1 MLEGLKCEQRIEKE
15 HFIME
20 TTEKLREKP
29 MKNLFISYLIPA
41 VLGMVLMSVNIVID
55 AVMISRGVGANGLAG
70 VNVAIPAFSIFFSIS
85 LWIGMGGA
93 TLYSIALGENKIE
106 RARSIF
112 TQSMTVAVVIV
123 GALMVI
129 CLWRIEDLAYLF
141 GANEVILPYAL
152 DYLTVLLT
160 FGMIYVLEN
169 ILSTFIR
176 NDGNPNLA
184 MAGLVVTAL
193 LNIAFDYI
201 FIFIFGWGVTGAA
214 AATILSAAIGFLV
227 LLSHFFRKSSIL
239 KWTKFHFEWNTVK
252 QIMLIGFPSFTAE
265 ITVAIVTIGFNITFM
280 KYAGELGVASYA
292 IVNSIHSMMLLVFLG
307 VGAALQPIASF
318 HYGANLPERLKE
330 GLNFAVKTAIVLG
343 CVAIVSGLFF
353 GEYIIGLF
361 DVQSKEL
368 LTLTVTGMSLFFVQY
383 VFFGYNIVY
392 GEYFQSVRQTRKSIL
407 IILNRGLL
415 LIIPLLWIMPKLF
428 GVNGIWLVMP
438 VSEVLTAIVVF
449 WMNRISHPV
458 SVRNIEREHVA

>member
-1 MLEGLKCEQRIEKE
+1 M
-15 HFIME
+15 ME

-123 GALMVI
+123 GALMII

-252 QIMLIGFPSFTAE
+252 QIMVIGFPSFTAE

-330 GLNFAVKTAIVLG
+330 GLNFAVKTAVVLG

-353 GEYIIGLF
+353 GKYIIGLF

-368 LTLTVTGMSLFFVQY
+368 LTLTVTGMSLFFIQY

-407 IILNRGLL
+407 IILSRGLL

-449 WMNRISHPV
+449 GMNRISHPV
-458 SVRNIEREHVA
+458 SVRNVEREHVA

>member
-1 MLEGLKCEQRIEKE
+1 
-15 HFIME
+15 ME
-20 TTEKLREKP
+20 TTERLREKP
-29 MKNLFISYLIPA
+29 IKNLFISYLIPA

-123 GALMVI
+123 GALMII

-252 QIMLIGFPSFTAE
+252 QIMVIGFPSFTAE
-265 ITVAIVTIGFNITFM
+265 ITVAIVTIGFNVTFM

-292 IVNSIHSMMLLVFLG
+292 IVNSIHSMMLLVFFG

-330 GLNFAVKTAIVLG
+330 GLNLAVKTAIVLG

-361 DVQSKEL
+361 DVQSEEL
-368 LTLTVTGMSLFFVQY
+368 LTLTVTGMSLFFIQY

-407 IILNRGLL
+407 IILSRGLL

-449 WMNRISHPV
+449 GMNRISHPV

>member
-1 MLEGLKCEQRIEKE
+1 
-15 HFIME
+15 ME

-252 QIMLIGFPSFTAE
+252 QIMVIGFPSFTAE

-449 WMNRISHPV
+449 GMNRISHPV

>member
-1 MLEGLKCEQRIEKE
+1 
-15 HFIME
+15 ME

-29 MKNLFISYLIPA
+29 IKNLFISYLIPA

-70 VNVAIPAFSIFFSIS
+70 VNVAVPAFSIFFSIS

-112 TQSMTVAVVIV
+112 TQSMIVAVVIV
-123 GALMVI
+123 GALMVV

-160 FGMIYVLEN
+160 FGMVYVLEN

-193 LNIAFDYI
+193 LNIVFDYV
-201 FIFIFGWGVTGAA
+201 FIFIFDWGVTGAA

-239 KWTKFHFEWNTVK
+239 RWTKFHFEWDTVK
-252 QIMLIGFPSFTAE
+252 QIMVIGFPSFTTE
-265 ITVAIVTIGFNITFM
+265 ITVAIVTIGFNIAFIQ
-280 KYAGELGVASYA
+280 YAGELGVASYA
-292 IVNSIHSMMLLVFLG
+292 MVNSIHSMTLLLFFG

-330 GLNFAVKTAIVLG
+330 GLQFAVKIAVALG
-343 CVAIVSGLFF
+343 CVAIVIGLFF
-353 GEYIIGLF
+353 GKYIIGLF
-361 DVQSKEL
+361 DVQSTEL
-368 LTLTVTGMSLFFVQY
+368 LTLTVTGISLFFIQY
-383 VFFGYNIVY
+383 VFLGYNIVY
-392 GEYFQSVRQTRKSIL
+392 GEYFQSVRQTRKSVF
-407 IILNRGLL
+407 IILSRGLL
-415 LIIPLLWIMPKLF
+415 FIIPLLWIMPKLF

-438 VSEVLTAIVVF
+438 VAELLTAIIVF
-449 WMNRISHPV
+449 GVNRISHPV
-458 SVRNIEREHVA
+458 SVRNIEREHVI

>member
-1 MLEGLKCEQRIEKE
+1 
-15 HFIME
+15 ME
-20 TTEKLREKP
+20 ATEKLREKP
-29 MKNLFISYLIPA
+29 IKSLFISYLIPA

-93 TLYSIALGENKIE
+93 TLYSIALGENKRE

-123 GALMVI
+123 GVLAAI

-152 DYLTVLLT
+152 DYLHVLLT

-184 MAGLVVTAL
+184 MAGLVVTAV
-193 LNIAFDYI
+193 LNIVFDYI

-214 AATILSAAIGFLV
+214 SATILSAAIGFLV
-227 LLSHFFRKSSIL
+227 LLTHFFRKSSIL
-239 KWTKFHFEWNTVK
+239 KWTKFHFEWDTVK
-252 QIMLIGFPSFTAE
+252 QIMVIGFPSFTAE
-265 ITVAIVTIGFNITFM
+265 STVAIVTIGFNIAFVQ
-280 KYAGELGVASYA
+280 YAGEVGVASYA
-292 IVNSIHSMMLLVFLG
+292 MVNSIHAMTLLLFFG

-318 HYGANLPERLKE
+318 HYGANLSERLRE
-330 GLNFAVKTAIVLG
+330 GLKFAVKIAVVLG
-343 CVAIVSGLFF
+343 GIAIIVGLFF
-353 GEYIIGLF
+353 GKYIIGLF
-361 DVQSKEL
+361 DVQSPEL
-368 LTLTVTGMSLFFVQY
+368 LELTLTGISLFFIQY
-383 VFFGYNIVY
+383 VFLGYNIVY
-392 GEYFQSVRQTRKSIL
+392 GEYFQSVRQTKKSVL
-407 IILNRGLL
+407 IIMSRGLL
-415 LIIPLLWIMPKLF
+415 FIIPLLWIMPKLF
-428 GVNGIWLVMP
+428 GINGIWLVMP
-438 VSEVLTAIVVF
+438 VAELMTAIIVF
-449 WMNRISHPV
+449 TMNRMKHPV
-458 SVRNIEREHVA
+458 PLNMAGEKEAI

>member
-1 MLEGLKCEQRIEKE
+1 
-15 HFIME
+15 ME

-252 QIMLIGFPSFTAE
+252 QIMVIGFPSFTAE

-449 WMNRISHPV
+449 GMNRISHPV
-458 SVRNIEREHVA
+458 SVRNVEREHVA

>member
-1 MLEGLKCEQRIEKE
+1 
-15 HFIME
+15 ME

-252 QIMLIGFPSFTAE
+252 QIMVIGFPSFTAE

-280 KYAGELGVASYA
+280 KYAGELGIASYA

-407 IILNRGLL
+407 IILSRGLL

-449 WMNRISHPV
+449 GMNRISHPV

>member
-1 MLEGLKCEQRIEKE
+1 
-15 HFIME
+15 ME

-29 MKNLFISYLIPA
+29 IKSLFISYLIPA

-112 TQSMTVAVVIV
+112 TQSMTVAVIIV
-123 GALMVI
+123 GILMVV

-141 GANEVILPYAL
+141 GANDVILPYAL
-152 DYLTVLLT
+152 DYLYVLLT

-193 LNIAFDYI
+193 LNIVFDYI

-239 KWTKFHFEWNTVK
+239 KWTKFHFEWETVK
-252 QIMLIGFPSFTAE
+252 QIMVIGFPSFTTE
-265 ITVAIVTIGFNITFM
+265 ITVAIVTIGFNIAFIQ
-280 KYAGELGVASYA
+280 YAGELGVASYA
-292 IVNSIHSMMLLVFLG
+292 MVNSIHSMTLLLFFG

-318 HYGANLPERLKE
+318 HYGANLSERLRE
-330 GLNFAVKTAIVLG
+330 GLHFAVKIAIVLG
-343 CVAIVSGLFF
+343 CAAIVIGLFF
-353 GEYIIGLF
+353 GKYIIGLF
-361 DVQSKEL
+361 DVQSTEL
-368 LTLTVTGMSLFFVQY
+368 IQLTVTGISLFFIQY
-383 VFFGYNIVY
+383 VFLGYNIVY
-392 GEYFQSVRQTRKSIL
+392 GEYFQSVRQTRKSVF
-407 IILNRGLL
+407 IILSRGLVF
-415 LIIPLLWIMPKLF
+415 IIPLLWIMPKLL

-438 VSEVLTAIVVF
+438 VAELLTAIIVF
-449 WMNRISHPV
+449 GMNHVSHPV
-458 SVRNIEREHVA
+458 PVRKIEERVV

>member
-1 MLEGLKCEQRIEKE
+1 
-15 HFIME
+15 ME

-252 QIMLIGFPSFTAE
+252 QIMVIGFPSFTAE

-280 KYAGELGVASYA
+280 KYAGELGIASYA

-353 GEYIIGLF
+353 GKYIIGLF

-368 LTLTVTGMSLFFVQY
+368 LTLTVTGMSLFFIQY

-407 IILNRGLL
+407 IILSRGLL

-449 WMNRISHPV
+449 GMNRISHPV
-458 SVRNIEREHVA
+458 SVRNVEREHVA

>member
-1 MLEGLKCEQRIEKE
+1 M
-15 HFIME
+15 ME

-252 QIMLIGFPSFTAE
+252 QIMVIGFPSFTAE

-449 WMNRISHPV
+449 GMNRISHPV
-458 SVRNIEREHVA
+458 SIRNIEREHVA

>member
-1 MLEGLKCEQRIEKE
+1 M
-15 HFIME
+15 ME

-252 QIMLIGFPSFTAE
+252 QIMVIGFPSFTAE

-353 GEYIIGLF
+353 GKYIIGLF

-368 LTLTVTGMSLFFVQY
+368 LTLTVTGMSLFFIQY

-407 IILNRGLL
+407 IILSRGLL

-449 WMNRISHPV
+449 GMNRISHPV
-458 SVRNIEREHVA
+458 SVRNVEREHVA

>member
-1 MLEGLKCEQRIEKE
+1 M
-15 HFIME
+15 ME

-449 WMNRISHPV
+449 GMNRISHPV

>member
-1 MLEGLKCEQRIEKE
+1 M
-15 HFIME
+15 ME

-70 VNVAIPAFSIFFSIS
+70 VNVAVPAFSIFFSIS

-123 GALMVI
+123 GILMVI

-152 DYLTVLLT
+152 NYLTVLLT

-193 LNIAFDYI
+193 LNILFDYI

-252 QIMLIGFPSFTAE
+252 QIMVIGFPSFTAE

-330 GLNFAVKTAIVLG
+330 GLNFAVKTAVVLG

-353 GEYIIGLF
+353 GKYIIGLF

-368 LTLTVTGMSLFFVQY
+368 LTLTVTGMSLFFIQY
-383 VFFGYNIVY
+383 VFLGYNIVY
-392 GEYFQSVRQTRKSIL
+392 GEYFQSVRQTRKSVF
-407 IILNRGLL
+407 IILSRGLL
-415 LIIPLLWIMPKLF
+415 FIIPLLWIMPKLF

-449 WMNRISHPV
+449 GMNRISHPV
-458 SVRNIEREHVA
+458 SVRNVEREHVA

>member
-1 MLEGLKCEQRIEKE
+1 
-15 HFIME
+15 ME
-20 TTEKLREKP
+20 TTEKLRDKP
-29 MKNLFISYLIPA
+29 IKSLFLSYLIPA

-55 AVMISRGVGANGLAG
+55 AVMISRGVGANALAG

-193 LNIAFDYI
+193 LNIVFDYI

-227 LLSHFFRKSSIL
+227 LLSHFFRKNSIL
-239 KWTKFHFEWNTVK
+239 KWTKFHFEWDTVK
-252 QIMLIGFPSFTAE
+252 QIMVIGFPSFTTE
-265 ITVAIVTIGFNITFM
+265 ITVAIVTIGFNIAFIQ
-280 KYAGELGVASYA
+280 YAGELGVASYA
-292 IVNSIHSMMLLVFLG
+292 MVNSIHSMTLLLFFG

-318 HYGANLPERLKE
+318 HYGANLPERLQE
-330 GLNFAVKTAIVLG
+330 GLKFAVKTAVALG
-343 CVAIVSGLFF
+343 CVAIVIGLFF
-353 GEYIIGLF
+353 GKYIIGLF
-361 DVQSKEL
+361 DVQSTEL
-368 LTLTVTGMSLFFVQY
+368 LMLTVNGISLFFIQY
-383 VFFGYNIVY
+383 VFLGYNIVY
-392 GEYFQSVRQTRKSIL
+392 GEYFQSVRQTTKSVL
-407 IILNRGLL
+407 IILSRGLL
-415 LIIPLLWIMPKLF
+415 FIIPLLWIMPKLF

-438 VSEVLTAIVVF
+438 AAELLTAIIVF
-449 WMNRISHPV
+449 GMNRIYNPV
-458 SVRNIEREHVA
+458 SVRNIERKHVA

>member
-1 MLEGLKCEQRIEKE
+1 M
-15 HFIME
+15 ME

-29 MKNLFISYLIPA
+29 IKNLFISYLIPA

-123 GALMVI
+123 GALMII

-227 LLSHFFRKSSIL
+227 LLSHFFRKRSIL

-252 QIMLIGFPSFTAE
+252 QIMVIGFPSFTAE

-330 GLNFAVKTAIVLG
+330 GLNLAVKTAIVLG

-361 DVQSKEL
+361 DVQSEEL
-368 LTLTVTGMSLFFVQY
+368 LTLTVTGMSLFFIQY

-407 IILNRGLL
+407 IILSRGLL

>member
-1 MLEGLKCEQRIEKE
+1 M
-15 HFIME
+15 ME

-123 GALMVI
+123 GALMII

-184 MAGLVVTAL
+184 MAGLIVTAL

-252 QIMLIGFPSFTAE
+252 QIMVIGFPSFTAE

-330 GLNFAVKTAIVLG
+330 GLNFAVKTAVVLG

-353 GEYIIGLF
+353 GKYIIGLF

-368 LTLTVTGMSLFFVQY
+368 LTLTVTGMSLFFIQY

-407 IILNRGLL
+407 IILSRGLL

-449 WMNRISHPV
+449 GMNRISHPV
-458 SVRNIEREHVA
+458 SVRNVEREHVA

>member
-1 MLEGLKCEQRIEKE
+1 M
-15 HFIME
+15 ME

-458 SVRNIEREHVA
+458 SVRNIEREYVA

>member
-1 MLEGLKCEQRIEKE
+1 
-15 HFIME
+15 ME
-20 TTEKLREKP
+20 TTEKLRGKP
-29 MKNLFISYLIPA
+29 IKSLFISYLIPA
-41 VLGMVLMSVNIVID
+41 VLGMILMSVNIVID

-70 VNVAIPAFSIFFSIS
+70 VNVAVPAFSIFFSIS

-112 TQSMTVAVVIV
+112 TQSMIVAVVIV
-123 GALMVI
+123 GLLMVI

-184 MAGLVVTAL
+184 MAGLIVTAL
-193 LNIAFDYI
+193 LNIVFDYI
-201 FIFIFGWGVTGAA
+201 FIFIFGWGVTGAG

-227 LLSHFFRKSSIL
+227 LLSHFFRKNSIL
-239 KWTKFHFEWNTVK
+239 KWTKFHFEWDTVK
-252 QIMLIGFPSFTAE
+252 QIMVIGFPSFTTE
-265 ITVAIVTIGFNITFM
+265 ITVAIVTIGFNIAFM
-280 KYAGELGVASYA
+280 QYAGELGIASYA
-292 IVNSIHSMMLLVFLG
+292 MVNSIHSMTLLLFFG

-330 GLNFAVKTAIVLG
+330 GLQLAVKIAVALG
-343 CVAIVSGLFF
+343 CVAIVIGLFF
-353 GEYIIGLF
+353 GKYIVSLF
-361 DVQSKEL
+361 DVQSTEL
-368 LTLTVTGMSLFFVQY
+368 LTLTVTGISLFFIQY
-383 VFFGYNIVY
+383 VFLGYNIVY
-392 GEYFQSVRQTRKSIL
+392 GEYFQSVRQTTKSVF
-407 IILNRGLL
+407 IILSRGLL
-415 LIIPLLWIMPKLF
+415 FIIPLLWIMPKLF

-438 VSEVLTAIVVF
+438 TAELLTAIIVF
-449 WMNRISHPV
+449 GMNRIVHPV
-458 SVRNIEREHVA
+458 SVRNIEREHAV

>member
-1 MLEGLKCEQRIEKE
+1 
-15 HFIME
+15 ME

-353 GEYIIGLF
+353 GEYTIGLF

>member
-1 MLEGLKCEQRIEKE
+1 M
-15 HFIME
+15 ME

-29 MKNLFISYLIPA
+29 IKNLFISYLIPA

-123 GALMVI
+123 GALMII

-252 QIMLIGFPSFTAE
+252 QIMVIGFPSFTAE

-330 GLNFAVKTAIVLG
+330 GLNLAVKTAIVLG

-361 DVQSKEL
+361 DVQSEEL
-368 LTLTVTGMSLFFVQY
+368 LTLTVTGMSLFFIQY

-407 IILNRGLL
+407 IILSRGLL

-449 WMNRISHPV
+449 GMNRISHPV